1 MRMRLT
7 LSRIGGCTTGRLA
20 TIAMVLLV
28 TLSAGCALT
37 PDASPTAADAWAT
50 RQQTLVGLK
59 QWDSNGR
66 IGVINGQE
74 GWHANFL
81 WTQQNTDYRIELIG
95 PLGQGRVLIAGN
107 EETVRIQTQD
117 GRSETAPDPDTLV
130 EQTIGTRLPV
140 NGLRYWVR
148 GLPAP
153 GPTTQLQTDDSGR
166 LIRLEQN
173 GWVIEYPSYI
183 PTSVLNLDLPE
194 RIIARRQDLSVKL
207 VIEQWKL

>member
-1 MRMRLT
+1 M
-7 LSRIGGCTTGRLA
+7 SFPICGCTTGRLA
-20 TIAMVLLV
+20 AMLIIVLV

-37 PDASPTAADAWAT
+37 PPPSSTTASAAWTA
-50 RQQTLVGLK
+50 RQQTLAALK

-66 IGVINGQE
+66 IGVVNGQE

-81 WTQQNTDYRIELIG
+81 WAQQDTGYRIDLIG
-95 PLGQGRVLIAGN
+95 PLGQGRVLIEGD
-107 EETVRIQTQD
+107 EQTVHIQTQD
-117 GRSETAPDPDTLV
+117 GHSQTAPDPDTLV

-140 NGLRYWVR
+140 SGLRYWVR

-173 GWVIEYPSYI
+173 GWVIEYSAYI

-194 RIIARRQDLSVKL
+194 RIVARRQDLSIKL